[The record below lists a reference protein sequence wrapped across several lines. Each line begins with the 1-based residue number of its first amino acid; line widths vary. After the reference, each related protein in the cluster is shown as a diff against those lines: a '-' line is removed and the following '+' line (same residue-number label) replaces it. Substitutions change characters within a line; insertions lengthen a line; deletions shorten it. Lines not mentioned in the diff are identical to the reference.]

1 MSSYFHGG
9 TPDLRVGDYVLPP
22 TETGAPSLASYGAA
36 GICRRDQVYVAT
48 DVTAAVMYAAT
59 HPSGRGKVYQVEPIG
74 EVTADPDCQITGLS
88 YSCAKARIVAV
99 MSVRGKLLKRV
110 RAVLVGGAS

>member
-9 TPDLRVGDYVLPP
+9 APGLRVGDYVLPP

-36 GICRRDQVYVAT
+36 GLCRRDQVYVAT
-48 DVTAAVMYAAT
+48 DVNADVMYAAT
-59 HPSGRGKVYQVEPIG
+59 HPSGHGKVYQVEPVG
-74 EVTADPDCQITGLS
+74 AVTADPDCKVPGLS
-88 YSCAKARIVAV
+88 YGCAKARIVAV